1 MNITGRIPTMR
12 HVSGTHRVALDW
24 CFDRTNLDPKI
35 RIKFVVTKIQLAD
48 ILTKVSF
55 ARDERNYLLR
65 SCNIMNISKFASSRF
80 RSISYPWTVS
90 TRPIGILT
98 AKKSSRLDISRL
110 SGYLQQK
117 SSRLDFSSMVMSL
130 ARDSNENAASS
141 SQETDNQM

>member
-1 MNITGRIPTMR
+1 MLCCNILDNEAVIKMN
-12 HVSGTHRVALDW
+12 VKGTHRVALDW

-98 AKKSSRLDISRL
+98 AKKSSRLD
-110 SGYLQQK
+110 
-117 SSRLDFSSMVMSL
+117 FSSMVMSL

-141 SQETDNQM
+141 SQERDNQM